1 MLLIELFK
9 DYIFNKKDLVE
20 YVELRKSINERGEF
34 NDALLI
40 QAAKNLEHLKTED
53 TQVYQEMYETLNE
66 YVKSNEGLSIEIPI
80 NFIRQILKLDKNGY
94 SAKKMLEDYK
104 NELKHYHH
112 NV

>member
-1 MLLIELFK
+1 MLLIELFT
-9 DYIFNKKDLVE
+9 DYVFNKKDLVE

-34 NDALLI
+34 NDGLLI
-40 QAAKNLEHLKTED
+40 QAAKNLEHLKVENH
-53 TQVYQEMYETLNE
+53 QVYKEMYETLDK
-66 YVKSNEGLSIEIPI
+66 YVKANKGFTMEYPI